1 MTRRVVVTGVG
12 LISSVGIGT
21 QANWDALLAGTSGIA
36 SITHFDTAGFAA
48 RIAGEVKGF
57 DPLQFLE
64 KKDVKK
70 SDVFIQFALAAAQFA
85 VDDARLAITAQNADQ
100 VGVFIASGIGGFA
113 TIEREHNNLLGGG
126 PRRISPFFIP
136 ATIINLAAGQV
147 SMRFGARGP
156 NLATCT
162 ACTASAHSIGESYE
176 IIRRG
181 DADVMIAGGSE
192 AAITPLSVGG
202 FAAMRALSTR
212 NDEPGRASRPFDKDR
227 DGFVIGEG
235 AGILILEELGVAIAR
250 GAQVYAE
257 IVGYGLSS
265 DAYHLTGQPPDGNGA
280 VRSMRLALKKAGV
293 AASDVDYINAHG
305 TSTPINDPTETL
317 AVKTCFGDHARSLV
331 MSSTKSMTGHL
342 LGAAGGLE
350 AGITALAVRHQVAP
364 PTINLDDPD
373 PACDLDYAAHTKRP
387 MPIRYAM
394 SNSFGFGGTNG
405 TLLLK
410 RYEAA

>member
-21 QANWDALLAGTSGIA
+21 EANWQALLAGQCGIA
-36 SITHFDTAGFAA
+36 PITHFDPAGFAA
-48 RIAGEVKGF
+48 RIAGEVKNF
-57 DPLQFLE
+57 DPLQFIP

-70 SDVFIQFALAAAQFA
+70 SDVFIQFALGAAQFA
-85 VDDARLAITAQNADQ
+85 VDDAKLAVTPANADQ
-100 VGVFIASGIGGFA
+100 VGVFIASGIGGFS
-113 TIEREHNNLLGGG
+113 TIESEHKELLKGG

-136 ATIINLAAGQV
+136 ASIINLAAGHV
-147 SMRFGARGP
+147 SIRFGARGP

-162 ACTASAHSIGESYE
+162 ACTASAHSIGESFE

-192 AAITPLSVGG
+192 AAITPMGVGG

-212 NDEPGRASRPFDKDR
+212 NDEPARASRPFDKDR

-235 AGILILEELGVAIAR
+235 SGMLILEELEVARQR
-250 GAQVYAE
+250 GASIYAE

-265 DAYHLTGQPPDGNGA
+265 DAYHLTGQPEDAHGA
-280 VRSMRLALKKAGV
+280 VRSMQMALRKAGV
-293 AASDVDYINAHG
+293 RPEQVDYINAHG

-317 AVKTCFGDHARSLV
+317 AVKRCFGDHASKLV

-350 AGITALAVRHQVAP
+350 AGICALAVRDQVAP

-373 PACDLDYAAHTKRP
+373 PRCDLDYAPHVKRP
-387 MPIRYAM
+387 MRIEYAM

-410 RYEAA
+410 RFEE